1 MGDALTAA
9 RTWLRECPLIDKN
22 DRFNVNYLGDRAV
35 EYALTLASE
44 THKEDV
50 CGYDIATYN
59 MVFLDG
65 SAHKT
70 GHADTQ
76 QASMDTM
83 SSASA
88 HQTLVLS
95 LLPAQTPQNI
105 NYKFN

>member
-1 MGDALTAA
+1 MRLIRKMCAGTISPRITWCFWPVCRSELT
-9 RTWLRECPLIDKN
+9 WGPISLLRSSFQDFP
-22 DRFNVNYLGDRAV
+22 
-35 EYALTLASE
+35 
-44 THKEDV
+44 
-50 CGYDIATYN
+50 
-59 MVFLDG
+59 DG